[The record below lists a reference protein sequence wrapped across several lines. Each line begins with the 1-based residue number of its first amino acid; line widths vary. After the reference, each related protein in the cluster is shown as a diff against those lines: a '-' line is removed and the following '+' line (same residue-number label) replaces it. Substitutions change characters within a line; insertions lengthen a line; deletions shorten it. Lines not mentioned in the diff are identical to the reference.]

1 MSRQGADAAS
11 TFTLR
16 DLRRYL
22 KPYTSAIA
30 TAGAV
35 MSLRSVFLLL
45 APWPIKF
52 IIDNVIFQR
61 PLPHRLAGFLPDPLA
76 HRLLLLDVLGIS
88 LLAVGVADSVLAYCG
103 NRWLLKAGQ
112 RAIFAVRCD
121 LFAHLQRLSL
131 SFHRR
136 QRTGD
141 LMARLGSD
149 IQTLQDFVVVSGTGV
164 FTHAL
169 TVGGMAAIMLV
180 LDWRFALVVMGAAP
194 ILLWIARHYRTLLRQ
209 AFRRARRKEGELW
222 NKVQEIIAN
231 VQVVQAYGQ
240 EPHEDRRFK
249 EQAADSF
256 AATLAASS
264 RQTQLEPLV
273 GLVMGVATA
282 AVAWYGAIRVLSGRI
297 TAGELIVFLSYLRAI
312 AAPVRQFARAA
323 GVYNK
328 ATVAAERLGDIFS
341 ERSEIRDLSPS
352 RTLPLCRG
360 EIEFREV
367 DFGYAAEVPVL
378 RGVSFRVKPGQTV
391 ALVGAT
397 GAGKTTLLGLL
408 PRFHDPIHGQVL
420 LDGHDLQQLSLAY
433 VRSQIAL
440 VLQQPLVFHG
450 TVWENIAYGRAGANR
465 AEAIAA
471 ARAAGIDDL
480 IEEMSSRYDTLVG
493 ERGGTLSGGQRQ
505 CISIARAML
514 RDAPIVI
521 LDEPT
526 TGIDPDSER
535 RILQALRH
543 LTAGRTTLIIAH
555 RLATV
560 VAADLILVLHRGAII
575 ESGTHQQLLAR
586 RSRYYDLWNSSSGT
600 IPDLI
605 AADAF
610 VETPCFGR

>member
-1 MSRQGADAAS
+1 MSLRSVEAGSA
-11 TFTLR
+11 FTLR

-22 KPYTSAIA
+22 KPHTATIA
-30 TAGAV
+30 AAGAA

-52 IIDNVIFQR
+52 IVDNVIFQK
-61 PLPHRLAGFLPDPLA
+61 PLPHRLASFLPDPLV
-76 HRLLLLDVLGIS
+76 HRLWLLDVLGLS
-88 LLAVGVADSVLAYCG
+88 LLAVGAADAVLAYGG
-103 NRWLLKAGQ
+103 NRLLLKAGQ
-112 RAIFAVRCD
+112 RAIFAVRRD

-136 QRTGD
+136 QRIGD
-141 LMARLGSD
+141 LMARLGGD
-149 IQTLQDFVVVSGTGV
+149 IQSLQDFVVVSGTSV

-169 TVGGMAAIMLV
+169 TVASMAAIMLAI
-180 LDWRFALVVMGAAP
+180 DWRFALVVMSAAP
-194 ILLWIARHYRTLLRQ
+194 VLLWIARHYRTLLRQ

-222 NKVQEIIAN
+222 SKVQEIIAN

-240 EPHEDRRFK
+240 EPHEDNRFSEK
-249 EQAADSF
+249 AAESLS
-256 AATLAASS
+256 ATLAASS

-282 AVAWYGAIRVLSGRI
+282 AVAWYGATRVLSGRI
-297 TAGELIVFLSYLRAI
+297 TAGELLVFLAYLRAM

-323 GVYNK
+323 GVFSK
-328 ATVAAERLGDIFS
+328 ASVAAERLGDIFA
-341 ERSEIRDLSPS
+341 EKSEIRDLSPS

-360 EIEFREV
+360 ELEFRGV
-367 DFGYAAEVPVL
+367 SFAYAAEVPVL
-378 RGVSFRVKPGQTV
+378 CDVSFKVKPGQTV
-391 ALVGAT
+391 AVVGAT
-397 GAGKTTLLGLL
+397 GAGKTTLVSLV
-408 PRFHDPIHGQVL
+408 PRFHDPVHGQVL
-420 LDGHDLQQLSLAY
+420 LDGHDLRDLSLAY

-465 AEAIAA
+465 ADAVAA

-480 IEEMSSRYDTLVG
+480 IEAMSGRYDTLVG

-514 RDAPIVI
+514 RNAPIVI

-526 TGIDPDSER
+526 TGIDPDAER

-560 VAADLILVLHRGAII
+560 VAADVILVLHRGAVI
-575 ESGTHQQLLAR
+575 ESGTHQQLLVR
-586 RSRYYDLWNSSSGT
+586 RGRYFDLWNCSSDAL
-600 IPDLI
+600 PDLI
-605 AADAF
+605 ADNAF
-610 VETPCFGR
+610 AKTL